1 MLYQFPYIAESVSTL
16 DFAEIKN
23 NDLRQYCKSENV
35 MFSSLVPTTEPRNA
49 MKFELELVVCHL
61 LQHVD
66 NWLRNIINQLKA
78 DLEHSGKVHRQTL

>member
-35 MFSSLVPTTEPRNA
+35 MLSSLVPTTEPKNA
-49 MKFELELVVCHL
+49 MKFKFELVVCHL

-66 NWLRNIINQLKA
+66 NWLKNIINQLMA
-78 DLEHSGKVHRQTL
+78 DIEHSGKVHRQVL